1 MKRNIRIMTLCLCA
15 AIVAGTAALYAISVN
30 QPISNL
36 SIRDAND
43 RPSSIPDFGSK
54 VLTIFYN
61 DAEASDLSDP
71 MADALKA
78 KKYPESKTRGI
89 GIANLKDSVAP
100 NWLIRKIVRSKI
112 EKYNSTILTDVDQTL
127 ARSWGLG
134 DCNNKS
140 ICIIIGKDSKV
151 KYLKFMDKYHPATQ
165 ADVDYVVKLVGDL
178 VK

>member
-1 MKRNIRIMTLCLCA
+1 MKIHSRALLCVSIITVIACA
-15 AIVAGTAALYAISVN
+15 VSLSALSVN
-30 QPISNL
+30 QSVTNL
-36 SIRDAND
+36 SIKDANN
-43 RPSSIPDFGSK
+43 RPASIPDLGSK

-78 KKYPESKTRGI
+78 KNYPESKTRGI

-112 EKYNSTILTDVDQTL
+112 EKYNSTILTDDNQTI
-127 ARSWGLG
+127 AKAWGLG

-151 KYLKFMDKYHPATQ
+151 KYMKYMDKYHPATQ
-165 ADVDYVVKLVGDL
+165 TDVNYVVKLVGDL

>member
-1 MKRNIRIMTLCLCA
+1 MKIHSRALFCVSIITVIACA
-15 AIVAGTAALYAISVN
+15 VSLSALSVN
-30 QPISNL
+30 QSVTNL
-36 SIRDAND
+36 SIKDANN
-43 RPSSIPDFGSK
+43 RPASIPDLGSK

-78 KKYPESKTRGI
+78 KNYPESKTRGI

-112 EKYNSTILTDVDQTL
+112 EKYNSTILTDDNQTI
-127 ARSWGLG
+127 AKAWGLG

-151 KYLKFMDKYHPATQ
+151 KYMKYMDKYHPATQ
-165 ADVDYVVKLVGDL
+165 ADVNYVVKLVGDL

>member
-1 MKRNIRIMTLCLCA
+1 MKIHSRALLCVSIITVIACA
-15 AIVAGTAALYAISVN
+15 VSLSALSVN
-30 QPISNL
+30 QSVTNL
-36 SIRDAND
+36 SIKDANN
-43 RPSSIPDFGSK
+43 RPASIPDLGSK

-78 KKYPESKTRGI
+78 KNYPESKTRGI

-112 EKYNSTILTDVDQTL
+112 EKYNSTILTDDNQTI
-127 ARSWGLG
+127 AKAWGLG

-140 ICIIIGKDSKV
+140 ICIIIGKDPKV
-151 KYLKFMDKYHPATQ
+151 KYMKYMDKYHPATQ
-165 ADVDYVVKLVGDL
+165 TDVNYVVKLVGDL